1 MWNLKTWCKWTCL
14 QNRNLFTN
22 IENKLMATKGEGV
35 DRLGVWDWHIHTTVY
50 KINRTYCIAQ
60 GTIFNNL

>member
-1 MWNLKTWCKWTCL
+1 MWNQKTWCKWTCL

-50 KINRTYCIAQ
+50 KIDN
-60 GTIFNNL
+60 